1 MLIFSIILGLLLLY
15 GLVRLLI
22 AGQRAQG
29 AEWGNSWL
37 NRIDGLNRLFC
48 KHYHHLQAQPI
59 DLPKTGA
66 AVVVANHLSGLDPML
81 LLAASPRPLRFLIL
95 RQEYERFW
103 LKWFFA
109 RIGCIPVDRETRPEL
124 ALRAALHAL
133 QQGEVI
139 AIFPQATFVLPGES
153 KKLKKGSF
161 WLANQVNCA
170 VYPVHI
176 TGIRRVS
183 TIFPAIFTRNHV
195 MLTLYPPTLCPEQ
208 ECIETV
214 QAWLE
219 GRLNP
224 QLTDSN

>member
-1 MLIFSIILGLLLLY
+1 MWIFSILLGLLLLY
-15 GLVRLLI
+15 GLVRLFI
-22 AGQRAQG
+22 ACRRAQG
-29 AEWGNSWL
+29 AEWGNRGL
-37 NRIDGLNRLFC
+37 NGIDGLNRLFC
-48 KHYHHLQAQPI
+48 KNYHRLQAQPI
-59 DLPKTGA
+59 DLPRTGA
-66 AVVVANHLSGLDPML
+66 AIVVANHLSGLDPLL

-139 AIFPQATFVLPGES
+139 AIFPQATFVAPGES

-170 VYPVHI
+170 IYPVHLA
-176 TGIRRVS
+176 GIRRAG
-183 TIFPAIFTRNHV
+183 TIFPAIFTRNHAT
-195 MLTLYPPTLCPEQ
+195 LTTYPPTLCPEQ

-214 QAWLE
+214 QALLE
-219 GRLNP
+219 GRFIRN
-224 QLTDSN
+224 

>member
-1 MLIFSIILGLLLLY
+1 MWTFSIILSLLLLY
-15 GLVRLLI
+15 GCVRLFI
-22 AGQRAQG
+22 ACRQAQG
-29 AEWGNSWL
+29 AEWGNAWL
-37 NRIDGLNRLFC
+37 NGIDGLNRLFC
-48 KHYHHLQAQPI
+48 KYYHRLQAQPI

-66 AVVVANHLSGLDPML
+66 AIVVANHLSGLDPML
-81 LLAASPRPLRFLIL
+81 LLATSSRPLRFLIL

-139 AIFPQATFVLPGES
+139 AIFPQATFVVPGES

-176 TGIRRVS
+176 AGIRHVS
-183 TIFPAIFTRNHV
+183 TIFSAIFTRNHV
-195 MLTLYPPTLCPEQ
+195 TLTSYPPTLCPEQ

-214 QAWLE
+214 QAILE
-219 GRLNP
+219 GRFI
-224 QLTDSN
+224 SN